1 MSINL
6 PMRNMICLA
15 PPIAPTPPRVIAAN
29 RLRRAGIRYVVKRS
43 GRSVS
48 VTAIGDGA
56 RASSVYYYWF
66 RDGVFV
72 GITTTPRRTFQVRS
86 GQQAAIEAV
95 IRNSPDVDPSTIG
108 AVLPSGKVILEWVRS
123 DGSDEVAYRI
133 QQKQDAGSYTTIAR
147 VPMDGSWSYR
157 YETGKLDDLSE
168 YTWKIIGIDAA
179 GNVQSSGV
187 TVGPITIVRR
197 PDAPDC
203 DFSYDSG
210 TARVTIGEAS

>member
-15 PPIAPTPPRVIAAN
+15 TPIAPTPPRVIAAN
-29 RLRRAGIRYVVKRS
+29 RLRRAGVRYVVKRS

-48 VTAIGDGA
+48 VTVIGDGTGT
-56 RASSVYYYWF
+56 ASTYYYWF

-72 GITTTPRRTFQVRS
+72 GITATPRRTFQVRS
-86 GQQAAIEAV
+86 GQQAVIEAV
-95 IRNSPDVDPSTIG
+95 IRNDANVDPSTIG
-108 AVLPSGKVILEWVRS
+108 TVLPSGKVILEWVRS

-133 QQKQDAGSYTTIAR
+133 QQKQDAGAYATIAR
-147 VPMDGSWSYR
+147 VPADGSWSYR
-157 YETGKLDDLSE
+157 YETGKLDDLSQ

-179 GNVQSSGV
+179 GNVQASGV
-187 TVGPITIVRR
+187 TVGPVTIVRR

-203 DFSYDSG
+203 DFAYSSG
-210 TARVTIGEAS
+210 TSKVTISEAS